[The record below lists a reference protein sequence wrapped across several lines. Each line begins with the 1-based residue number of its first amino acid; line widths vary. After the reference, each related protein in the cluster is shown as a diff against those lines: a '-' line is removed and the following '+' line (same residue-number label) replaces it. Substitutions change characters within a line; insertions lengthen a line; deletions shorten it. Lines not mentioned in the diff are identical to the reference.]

1 MALRKERTKL
11 TGRSKVLARV
21 LVVDRQCQ
29 PSLARSL
36 NPLRGCVPGTGRK
49 EGKGQQ
55 RRCHSRSDHS
65 TISSVPGWNPAHAS
79 QNAT

>member
-1 MALRKERTKL
+1 MALGEERTKL
-11 TGRSKVLARV
+11 TARPEVLARV
-21 LVVDRQCQ
+21 LVIGRQRH
-29 PSLARSL
+29 PSLARRL
-36 NPLRGCVPGTGRK
+36 DPLWCDFPRAASN

-55 RRCHSRSDHS
+55 RRCYARSGHS